1 MSVKIGT
8 LQIENVKRIKA
19 VTLAP
24 SQNGLTII
32 GGDNGQGKTS
42 VLDSIAWA
50 LGGDR
55 FRPSQAEREGS
66 VVPPSLRV
74 TLSNGLIVER
84 TGKNSS
90 LKVTDPE
97 GTKGGQALLDSFVEV
112 LAINLPKFLNSTS
125 REKAQYL
132 LQIIGIGDDLVR
144 LDMKENELYNQ
155 RRVVGQ
161 MADQKAKY
169 AKEMVFFENVPDE
182 PISAAELIRQQQ
194 DILAKN
200 GENARKRELVKSF
213 EDEETK
219 LLKRID
225 ELKLQMDSAQQSLA
239 LAQDNLRVARMDAL
253 DLEDMSTAEIEQS
266 ITDIENINAKVRANC
281 DRQRAEIEAEGLR
294 SQYDDLTAEI
304 ENIRKTKIDLLSG
317 VQLPLDGLSVQDGE
331 LTYNGFKWDNMS
343 SSDQLK
349 VATAI
354 TKALKPECGFILL
367 DKLEQ
372 MDMKTLTEFGA
383 WLEEQGLQAIATRVS
398 RGDECS
404 VIIEDGYSKEQSKL
418 QASEKPWNA
427 GEF

>member
-19 VTLAP
+19 VTLTP
-24 SQNGLTII
+24 SETGLTII

-55 FRPSQAEREGS
+55 YRPSQAEREGS
-66 VVPPSLRV
+66 VVPPTLRV
-74 TLSNGLIVER
+74 TLSNGLVVER
-84 TGKNSS
+84 TGKNST

-97 GTKGGQALLDSFVEV
+97 GIRGGQALLDSFVET

-125 REKAQYL
+125 KEKADYL
-132 LQIIGIGDDLVR
+132 LRIIGIGDELAM
-144 LDMKENELYNQ
+144 LDRQEIDLYNQ
-155 RRVVGQ
+155 RRAVGQ
-161 MADQKAKY
+161 IADQKTKY
-169 AKEMVFFENVPDE
+169 AKEMVFYENVPDE
-182 PISAAELIRQQQ
+182 PVSVAELIRQQQ
-194 DILAKN
+194 DILARN
-200 GENARKRELVKSF
+200 GENARKRELAKHF
-213 EDEETK
+213 EEEEAK
-219 LLKRID
+219 LLSHIDGLKRQLD
-225 ELKLQMDSAQQSLA
+225 AAQHSLEQ
-239 LAQDNLRVARMDAL
+239 AQDNLRIARMDAL
-253 DLEDMSTAEIEQS
+253 DLEDESTSEIEQS

-281 DRQRAEIEAEGLR
+281 DRQRAEIEAEGLHN
-294 SQYDDLTAEI
+294 QYDNLTADI
-304 ENIRKTKIDLLSG
+304 ESIRKKKMDLLSG
-317 VQLPLDGLSVQDGE
+317 VKLPLDGLSVQDGE

>member
-74 TLSNGLIVER
+74 TLSNGLVVER
-84 TGKNSS
+84 NGKNST

-97 GTKGGQALLDSFVEV
+97 GVKGGQMLLDSFVEV

-132 LQIIGIGDDLVR
+132 LQIIGIGDELTR

-182 PISAAELIRQQQ
+182 PVSVADLIRQQQ

-200 GENARKRELVKSF
+200 GENARKRELVKCF
-213 EDEETK
+213 EDEELK
-219 LLKRID
+219 LLNHI
-225 ELKLQMDSAQQSLA
+225 EGLKQQLESAQQNLM
-239 LAQDNLRVARMDAL
+239 QVQENLRIARMDAL

-281 DRQRAEIEAEGLR
+281 DRQRAEIEAEGLHK
-294 SQYDDLTAEI
+294 QYDDLTAEI

-317 VQLPLDGLSVQDGE
+317 VKLPLDGLSVQDGE

-372 MDMKTLTEFGA
+372 MDMNTLNEFGT
-383 WLEEQGLQAIATRVS
+383 WLEQQGLQAIATRVS

-418 QASEKPWNA
+418 QASEKTWNA